1 MGHSTSSGKT
11 MANAYEA
18 LRRGNVEGYN
28 RAVEETERANAAR
41 EEAER
46 TARVNARQE
55 RRQANVD
62 ENNRNR
68 EIEQAVRK
76 AQFVS
81 TAPGNGRMEVE
92 GAGSVSFEM
101 GAKQNGV
108 SRTVIRLKPA
118 KGRARNTTVHV
129 RSEREAR
136 QAAHRAL
143 LEQAQRWRFS

>member
-1 MGHSTSSGKT
+1 MGHSTGSGRT
-11 MANAYEA
+11 MANASETVRRAEA
-18 LRRGNVEGYN
+18 YN

-55 RRQANVD
+55 RRQATAD

-68 EIEQAVRK
+68 EIEQAVRR

-118 KGRARNTTVHV
+118 KGRARNTTVNV

-143 LEQAQRWRFS
+143 LEQAQRWRFR